1 MNKDDK
7 IYIAGHRGLVGSAI
21 LRNLQS
27 LGYNNLLLKTHRELN
42 LTSQSDVQAL
52 FQNEKP
58 DYVILAAAKVGGIYA
73 NNSFPAD
80 FIYENIMIQTNV
92 INAAYQ
98 NKVKRL
104 LFLGSTCIY
113 PRKVKQPMRE
123 EALLTDTLEP
133 TNEPYALAKI
143 SGIKL
148 CESYNRQHGT
158 DFRSVMPTNLYGI
171 NDNFHPENSH
181 VIPALMQ
188 RFHHAKINRL
198 KEVKVWGSGK
208 AMREFLYVDDMASAS
223 IFVLMLDKALYHEN
237 TKPMLSHIN
246 IGTGKD
252 ITIRE
257 VAEKMAKVIGYDGI
271 ITFDSSKPDGA
282 PRKLIDVT
290 RLNKLGWSYSTD
302 LYDGLKKTYEWYSSV

>member
-1 MNKDDK
+1 
-7 IYIAGHRGLVGSAI
+7 
-21 LRNLQS
+21 
-27 LGYNNLLLKTHRELN
+27 
-42 LTSQSDVQAL
+42 
-52 FQNEKP
+52 
-58 DYVILAAAKVGGIYA
+58 
-73 NNSFPAD
+73 
-80 FIYENIMIQTNV
+80 
-92 INAAYQ
+92 
-98 NKVKRL
+98 
-104 LFLGSTCIY
+104 
-113 PRKVKQPMRE
+113 
-123 EALLTDTLEP
+123 
-133 TNEPYALAKI
+133 
-143 SGIKL
+143 
-148 CESYNRQHGT
+148 
-158 DFRSVMPTNLYGI
+158 
-171 NDNFHPENSH
+171 
-181 VIPALMQ
+181 MQ

-271 ITFDSSKPDGA
+271 ITFDSTKPDGA

-290 RLNKLGWSYSTD
+290 RINKLGWSYSTD